1 MYSDFYTTTP
11 SLTPSVTTNVDSTWM
26 IISAVLAIVG
36 GIVAYVLFVSK
47 KNSGEYTGFVAW
59 LHDFLNFK
67 KYFIE
72 VILKAM
78 YLICAIFI
86 TLSSFSLIGTS
97 VAGFFLY
104 LILGNVIARI
114 SYELV
119 LMLITVVNNTTEINN
134 KLSSKEKKETEK
146 SKPRPKK
153 AKETEEEK

>member
-11 SLTPSVTTNVDSTWM
+11 PVTTTSVDSTWM

-36 GIVAYVLFVSK
+36 GIVAYILFVSK
-47 KNSGEYTGFVAW
+47 KNNGEYTGFVAW

-67 KYFIE
+67 KYVVEI
-72 VILKAM
+72 ILKVL

-104 LILGNVIARI
+104 LILGNILARV
-114 SYELV
+114 SYELI
-119 LMLITVVNNTTEINN
+119 LMLITIVNNTTEINK
-134 KLSSKEKKETEK
+134 KLSSKEKKESEK
-146 SKPRPKK
+146 PTQKSKK
-153 AKETEEEK
+153 AKETDEK